1 MVPYID
7 NLFHKR
13 GSVREKGLTTLITK
27 LKSGIQLELVEENY
41 FTILSRCENSIK
53 KGSGLEIKLAAQVI
67 GLIALTAGPG
77 DCANEIYSES
87 LRVLP
92 QALETKSQPIPI
104 LECLAIV
111 TFVRDGDFDETE
123 RSMKIIWEYINKQ
136 FLKEGVA
143 RVVVVAIYA
152 WSFLLAKAD
161 HCKLDRNYW
170 KGVIPFFL
178 ELLKN
183 EDEYALYHPLIIE
196 ALALVSDKGIKHKF
210 CSETD
215 EALVTQVLED
225 AGMMNVQT
233 AVEATTKVSEVSED
247 LKCHQTSLN
256 VCGNIFTLRTW
267 SEQKKMNYV
276 KRYLGDGFKKHIVDN
291 NFLRNAFKCSRE
303 EYAGPT
309 LYVPEEKEVIT
320 EIYVPGGRDIKDDE
334 RLMGRSSNSS
344 IHGET
349 RQKNFLQSLIGK
361 SGNSIMSKGRTQH
374 RNKLRMIS
382 QACSFYLLTRNLH
395 PF

>member
-1 MVPYID
+1 MLAFKSLMYQSFPWNIILMLCFCFAEILEMVPYLD

-123 RSMKIIWEYINKQ
+123 RSMKIIWEYINKVP
-136 FLKEGVA
+136 EGVA

-170 KGVIPFFL
+170 KGVIPYFL

-196 ALALVSDKGIKHKF
+196 ALALVSDKGVKHKF
-210 CSETD
+210 GNELC
-215 EALVTQVLED
+215 EALSRRRIQ
-225 AGMMNVQT
+225 
-233 AVEATTKVSEVSED
+233 EA
-247 LKCHQTSLN
+247 H
-256 VCGNIFTLRTW
+256 CG
-267 SEQKKMNYV
+267 
-276 KRYLGDGFKKHIVDN
+276 RYHLLIS
-291 NFLRNAFKCSRE
+291 NFLK
-303 EYAGPT
+303 
-309 LYVPEEKEVIT
+309 
-320 EIYVPGGRDIKDDE
+320 
-334 RLMGRSSNSS
+334 
-344 IHGET
+344 
-349 RQKNFLQSLIGK
+349 SLVGK

-382 QACSFYLLTRNLH
+382 QVCSFYLLTRNLH
-395 PF
+395 PFLFVCS